1 MEEFKEIENIDF
13 VVSDLGDGRDTSSAI
28 KDLQKYIS
36 KLKDVFKKEQN
47 NFSELCYWTFKVKD
61 LFLNHDNLYYDRFVV
76 RKNGC
81 FVRFIDIM
89 EGFGI
94 DETQSSRI
102 LSCYDKFICI
112 NNDKPYIKEDF
123 KLFNKSKLFELIN
136 VPNEQLLEDIKNKV
150 LRPDMSVKAI
160 REYVKNY
167 KELQKA
173 NKRLENG
180 EECSVHEDEPK
191 DREED
196 IPMVYDPK
204 KHYEFNYFESKTKSQ
219 LLNMIW
225 DLQKEYEKL
234 SKKLK
239 KEKK

>member
-13 VVSDLGDGRDTSSAI
+13 VVSDLGNGEDTSSAI

-47 NFSELCYWTFKVKD
+47 NFAELCYWTFKVKD
-61 LFLNHDNLYYDRFVV
+61 LFTNHDNLYYDRFLV
-76 RKNGC
+76 RKDGRY
-81 FVRFIDIM
+81 VRFSNIM

-102 LSCYDKFICI
+102 LSSYYKFIYI
-112 NNDKPYIKEDF
+112 NNDKPYIKEEF

-136 VPNEQLLEDIKNKV
+136 VPIEQLLEDIKNKV
-150 LRPDMSVKAI
+150 LRADMSVKTI

-173 NKRLENG
+173 NMRLKNG
-180 EECSVHEDEPK
+180 EECSVQEDRPE
-191 DREED
+191 DLQEE

-204 KHYEFNYFESKTKSQ
+204 KHYDFDYFESKTKSQ

-225 DLQKEYEKL
+225 DLQKEYENL
-234 SKKLK
+234 EKKFK